1 MENPRDGGA
10 WWAAVYGA
18 ACSQTRLKR
27 LSSSSSSTQSCL
39 TLCDPMDYTVYGI
52 LQANTGVGSLSLL
65 QGSSQLRDQTQ
76 VSCIAG
82 GFFTRGA
89 TGEAPQNIRTKE
101 NFDKVVVRVMMK
113 SQSRIWSE
121 KWESF
126 PPSLLNEH
134 IHTSLKSNWLTNW
147 GQMTDVLQH
156 HISEQLSLGG
166 VQEGPLFLGEVHSY
180 IFEGHWFLK
189 HHRHR
194 FRHSHLCQGRTV
206 QV

>member
-1 MENPRDGGA
+1 MLFPPPGDLPDPGINPCILDLLHWQADSLPLSHLGSHIYIYNIYITYIYYIYIGEGNGNPLQCSCMENPRDGGA

-134 IHTSLKSNWLTNW
+134 IHTSLKSN
-147 GQMTDVLQH
+147 
-156 HISEQLSLGG
+156 
-166 VQEGPLFLGEVHSY
+166 
-180 IFEGHWFLK
+180 
-189 HHRHR
+189 
-194 FRHSHLCQGRTV
+194 
-206 QV
+206 